1 MSVIRKEQT
10 NITGGGGA
18 TKFEA
23 PMTAQPNYWTVV
35 HNLGTLSPAVFCW
48 DEFNRVLTPWQI
60 EVVDNMTV
68 RVWFWNHYAQNTYRG
83 TPAGK
88 VAVI

>member
-10 NITGGGGA
+10 NIVAGGGA
-18 TKFEA
+18 KYEA
-23 PMTAQPNYWTVV
+23 AMTAQTYYWTVT

-48 DEFNRVLTPWQI
+48 DEFGRVLTPWRI
-60 EVVDNMTV
+60 EVVDPLTV
-68 RVWFWNHYAQNTYRG
+68 RVWFWDQYSGNAPRG
-83 TPAGK
+83 TPAGR